1 MNAPV
6 VARERNIDVTTV
18 ERERAE
24 GYEALMRLTV
34 LTERGERTVAGTLFQ
49 GGGPRIVEIQGIPL
63 EARIAP
69 RMLYTRNSDKPGF
82 IGALGTTLGD
92 AGINIASFHLGRN
105 ATGDAIALID
115 VDQEVPKEVMVSI
128 RALPHVIQARALHF

>member
-1 MNAPV
+1 
-6 VARERNIDVTTV
+6 
-18 ERERAE
+18 
-24 GYEALMRLTV
+24 
-34 LTERGERTVAGTLFQ
+34 
-49 GGGPRIVEIQGIPL
+49 
-63 EARIAP
+63 
-69 RMLYTRNSDKPGF
+69 MLYTRNSDKPGF

-128 RALPHVIQARALHF
+128 GALPHVIQAKALHF